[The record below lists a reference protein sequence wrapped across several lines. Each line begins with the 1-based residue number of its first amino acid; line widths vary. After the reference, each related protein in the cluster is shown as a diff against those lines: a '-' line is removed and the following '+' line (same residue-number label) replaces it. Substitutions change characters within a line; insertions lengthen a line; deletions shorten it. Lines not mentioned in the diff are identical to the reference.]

1 VPTFLI
7 PAKVRTYAKCHCHS
21 FKAGVARH
29 AIKEICLPK
38 PLLTLKGTPNK
49 SAFGKPEKCSKKQPY
64 T

>member
-1 VPTFLI
+1 VG
-7 PAKVRTYAKCHCHS
+7 TYAKCHCHS

-38 PLLTLKGTPNK
+38 PLLTLRGTPDK
-49 SAFGKPEKCSKKQPY
+49 SAFGKPEKCLKKQPY